1 MPGVI
6 CCADVS
12 HSKPDHWFIE
22 IQLTGGKFNHL
33 GPIIIA
39 GTNACISTP
48 LPEPTGTTAWSSPS
62 TERHKACQKKDYVL
76 LAKLLLQNDPTECT
90 RRSVEFLI
98 GICNGLEPDAVPPIK
113 WLEEEPAV
121 LGIQLGAPSAFSR
134 VAPVMRLR
142 ATIR

>member
-1 MPGVI
+1 MLAFPHRFLSLLGPLPGVPRALKDI
-6 CCADVS
+6 
-12 HSKPDHWFIE
+12 KPA
-22 IQLTGGKFNHL
+22 K
-33 GPIIIA
+33 
-39 GTNACISTP
+39 
-48 LPEPTGTTAWSSPS
+48 
-62 TERHKACQKKDYVL
+62 KKDYVL
-76 LAKLLLQNDPTECT
+76 LARLLLQNDPTECT

-134 VAPVMRLR
+134 IAPVMRLR